1 VAGLKQC
8 STPMRALIGALV
20 AMLLAI
26 RLMSPAGFMPSF
38 EHGSV
43 TIVACP
49 DAGPAVAPM
58 SQRHHGRQDQH
69 QPCPYAAASALGTA
83 ADPMPWA
90 IAVVLLAAAL
100 VFARPYRLPDRRR
113 DYEHPPS
120 RGPPVPA

>member
-43 TIVACP
+43 TIV
-49 DAGPAVAPM
+49 
-58 SQRHHGRQDQH
+58 
-69 QPCPYAAASALGTA
+69 
-83 ADPMPWA
+83 
-90 IAVVLLAAAL
+90 
-100 VFARPYRLPDRRR
+100 
-113 DYEHPPS
+113 E
-120 RGPPVPA
+120 